1 MANRFPLVA
10 NVSSSRI
17 AELATGDGLDLSGS
31 DIVNAANVTVL
42 GTSTLGAIG
51 NVKITGGTNGQYIS
65 TDGVGNLTFVTPSI
79 AVAETV
85 SNAAQPNITS
95 TGTLISLSVTG
106 NINAGNIIANGQA
119 LTSIN
124 GANVS
129 GAVGLATFATTANAV
144 AGANVSG
151 QVSFAATANAVA
163 GANVSGTVSSATTAT
178 TAGTVTTAAQPNITS
193 VGTLTSVSIS
203 GTATIGN
210 IAMTKFNETLP
221 ASTNTSTSIS
231 PDMST
236 GSIFRFTANNN
247 FTFNGLTN
255 AVAGTSATVI
265 ITQDA
270 TGSRLLTSTMK
281 FAGASKTL
289 STAAASID
297 IIGVFYDGTTY
308 YASLTKGY
316 A

>member
-1 MANRFPLVA
+1 MANRYPLIV
-10 NVSSSRI
+10 NSTTNRI
-17 AELATGDGLDLSGS
+17 AELPAGDNLDLSNS
-31 DIVNAANVTVL
+31 NISNVANIDL
-42 GTSTLGAIG
+42 SG
-51 NVKITGGTNGQYIS
+51 NLNSGITQIRITGGTNGQYIS
-65 TDGVGNLTFVTPSI
+65 TDGVGNLTFTTPSI
-79 AVAETV
+79 TVAETV

-119 LTSIN
+119 LTSIT
-124 GANVS
+124 GANVT
-129 GAVGLATFATTANAV
+129 GAVALATSATT
-144 AGANVSG
+144 
-151 QVSFAATANAVA
+151 
-163 GANVSGTVSSATTAT
+163 ATTAT

-221 ASTNTSTSIS
+221 ASVNTSTSIS
-231 PDMST
+231 PDMAT
-236 GSIFRFTANNN
+236 GSIFRYTANSN

-255 AVAGTSATVI
+255 AVAGSSATII

-270 TGSRLLTSTMK
+270 TGSRTLTSTMK

>member
-1 MANRFPLVA
+1 MANRVPLIIDA
-10 NVSSSRI
+10 ATNRI
-17 AELATGDGLDLSGS
+17 LELPTTDNLDLSSSNISNVSNILSAGNITASYFIGNGS
-31 DIVNAANVTVL
+31 SLTGISTNPAGSNTQIQFNDAGLTGANASFTINKATGVLAAPNFSGNGASLSSITGANVT
-42 GTSTLGAIG
+42 
-51 NVKITGGTNGQYIS
+51 
-65 TDGVGNLTFVTPSI
+65 
-79 AVAETV
+79 
-85 SNAAQPNITS
+85 
-95 TGTLISLSVTG
+95 
-106 NINAGNIIANGQA
+106 
-119 LTSIN
+119 
-124 GANVS
+124 
-129 GAVGLATFATTANAV
+129 GAVSFATTANAV

-151 QVSFAATANAVA
+151 TVANATYATSA
-163 GANVSGTVSSATTAT
+163 GSAT
-178 TAGTVTTAAQPNITS
+178 TAGTVTTAAQSNITS

-221 ASTNTSTSIS
+221 ASANTSTSIS

-236 GSIFRFTANNN
+236 GSIFRYTANSN
-247 FTFNGLTN
+247 FTFSTLTN

-270 TGSRLLTSTMK
+270 TGSRVLTSTMK

>member
-1 MANRFPLVA
+1 MSNRFPLIIDA
-10 NVSSSRI
+10 ATNRILELPATDNLDLTSSNISNVSNINSVGNVTASYFI
-17 AELATGDGLDLSGS
+17 GNGSALTGITASPAGSNTQIQFNNSGALGANSTFTINTATGVLSAPNFNG
-31 DIVNAANVTVL
+31 N
-42 GTSTLGAIG
+42 GA
-51 NVKITGGTNGQYIS
+51 
-65 TDGVGNLTFVTPSI
+65 
-79 AVAETV
+79 
-85 SNAAQPNITS
+85 
-95 TGTLISLSVTG
+95 
-106 NINAGNIIANGQA
+106 A
-119 LTSIN
+119 LTSI
-124 GANVS
+124 
-129 GAVGLATFATTANAV
+129 
-144 AGANVSG
+144 AGANVTG
-151 QVSFAATANAVA
+151 TVANATYATSA
-163 GANVSGTVSSATTAT
+163 GSATTATSAT

-193 VGTLTSVSIS
+193 TGTLTSVSVS

-221 ASTNTSTSIS
+221 ASANTSTSIS
-231 PDMST
+231 PDVST
-236 GSIFRFTANNN
+236 GTIFRYTANAN

-289 STAAASID
+289 TTTANAID
-297 IIGVFYDGTTY
+297 IIGVFYDGATY